1 MVLLSFSLSIWAGIM
16 LHRLF
21 LAKQNCWSRQIW
33 QISLF
38 PLSFLNKIEGAKVQR
53 VFGDLIENEPAII
66 AYFPDNCLKRTPPKV
81 YFWKIYNLLKPELF
95 RNLINS
101 ILDNAP
107 RNGNIADIITID
119 PLIAQIFNGI
129 NNDRSLT
136 YRRSLKSQKKGKSS
150 SCDYLPRQKFKEVFW
165 QQRQQWL
172 TTQFWQKRQPR

>member
-1 MVLLSFSLSIWAGIM
+1 MQVENRSLTIQMTQMVTKFGNLENFKEIFEQNGFIVIQPEYLSLYYVAQIVSGQKKLL
-16 LHRLF
+16 
-21 LAKQNCWSRQIW
+21 KQTDLTNFT
-33 QISLF
+33 L
-38 PLSFLNKIEGAKVQR
+38 PLSFLNRIEGAEVKR

-119 PLIAQIFNGI
+119 PLIAQTF
-129 NNDRSLT
+129 DES
-136 YRRSLKSQKKGKSS
+136 
-150 SCDYLPRQKFKEVFW
+150 
-165 QQRQQWL
+165 
-172 TTQFWQKRQPR
+172 TTIVL